1 MNAKK
6 AKRTMRK
13 KPHMGTA
20 VHGRARI
27 LIGTITPTLNV
38 NNPGTVVSEGVWTSL
53 NVIPSRIEEL
63 SVRAAIYSKFK
74 IRKTVYHFVRD
85 NNPNRSD
92 EIVNIAVTGNAN
104 TGAFSTYAF
113 RNTFNRLLPSVTSG
127 NTPAIVKWLDQQS
140 GVKRIGPNVNRF
152 SIAVPG
158 KVTRV
163 ENLAGP
169 SQVTPGATVD
179 VNREM
184 KCPWL
189 DLENDLT
196 DDMSL
201 CQLSFFQRALDVNT
215 NNALSTTAG
224 QPGLSLTN
232 LQDMFR
238 WRVYADVSYS
248 CKGKFLDRR
257 LV

>member
-1 MNAKK
+1 
-6 AKRTMRK
+6 MRK

-20 VHGRARI
+20 VHGRTRI
-27 LIGTITPTLNV
+27 LIGTVTHPLNI
-38 NNPGTVVSEGVWTSL
+38 NNPATVNTEGQWTTL
-53 NVIPSRIEEL
+53 NVIPSKIEEL

-74 IRKTVYHFVRD
+74 VRKTVYHFVRD

-92 EIVNIAVTGNAN
+92 EVVNIAVTGNAT
-104 TGAFSTYAF
+104 TGAYSTYVMK
-113 RNTFNRLLPSVTSG
+113 NTFNRLIPSVTG
-127 NTPAIVKWLDQQS
+127 TNTGAICQWLDQQS
-140 GVKRIGPNVNRF
+140 QTKRIGPNVNRF
-152 SIAVPG
+152 SVAVTG
-158 KVTRV
+158 KVVRV

-169 SQVTPGATVD
+169 SNQTPGATVD
-179 VNREM
+179 INREL

-196 DDMSL
+196 DEMSL
-201 CQLSFFQRALDVNT
+201 CQISLFLRPIDVCT

-224 QPGLSLTN
+224 TPGLSANN

-257 LV
+257 LI